1 MIPARPWRPA
11 HRSAKLNAL
20 KAAPAGG
27 RSIARPAM
35 AEIEDNVDRELFR
48 NVEKLRQLRI
58 EHRDLDEVISRL
70 SLDLHI
76 DELQLK
82 RLKKRKLMLK
92 DQISRLESQ
101 LIPDLNA

>member
-1 MIPARPWRPA
+1 
-11 HRSAKLNAL
+11 
-20 KAAPAGG
+20 
-27 RSIARPAM
+27 M
-35 AEIEDNVDRELFR
+35 ADSEDNVDRELFR

-58 EHRDLDEVISRL
+58 EHRDLDEIIERL
-70 SLDLHI
+70 ILDIHA

-92 DQISRLESQ
+92 DQITRLESE

>member
-1 MIPARPWRPA
+1 
-11 HRSAKLNAL
+11 
-20 KAAPAGG
+20 
-27 RSIARPAM
+27 M

-58 EHRDLDEVISRL
+58 EHRDLDDVIARL
-70 SLDLHI
+70 ILDIHTN
-76 DELQLK
+76 ELQLK

-92 DQISRLESQ
+92 DQITRMESQ